1 MSSFLL
7 CSANRHW
14 VQSKIAHYLSVG
26 VSTMVVEFE
35 KQGPLAIITLNRPE
49 ARNAV
54 NGDVA
59 AGLEAALDEYEADE
73 NLWAAILTAN
83 GTAFCA
89 GADLKEIA
97 AGNGNKLSTRKG
109 GFAGLVRRER
119 SKPLIAAITGSALA
133 GGTEIALACDLII
146 CSTDTVFGLPE
157 VKRSLVAGAGGL
169 FRLPRAIGMAPALEV
184 IMTGD
189 PLPARRAYELGM
201 VNGVVAID
209 EVMNE
214 AKKLAERI
222 IANAPLAVQASR
234 RVASR
239 AFMDNDDDLWRA
251 SGKEFQ
257 GIATT
262 ADFKEGPKAFIEKR
276 APHWLGK

>member
-1 MSSFLL
+1 
-7 CSANRHW
+7 
-14 VQSKIAHYLSVG
+14 
-26 VSTMVVEFE
+26 MVVEFE

-59 AGLEAALDEYEADE
+59 AGMEAALDEYEADD

-83 GTAFCA
+83 GKAFCA

-97 AGNGNKLSTRKG
+97 AGNGHKLGTKKG

-119 SKPLIAAITGSALA
+119 NKPLIAAITGSALA
-133 GGTEIALACDLII
+133 GGTEIALACDMIV
-146 CSTDTVFGLPE
+146 CSDETVFGLPE

-169 FRLPRAIGMAPALEV
+169 FRLPRAIGMGPALEV

-189 PLPARRAYELGM
+189 PLPAERAYQLGM
-201 VNGVVAID
+201 VNNVVPADQVMD
-209 EVMNE
+209 E
-214 AKKLAERI
+214 ARQLAARI

-234 RVASR
+234 RVAVR
-239 AFMDNDDDLWRA
+239 AFMDDDDALWRA

-257 GIATT
+257 AIAQTE
-262 ADFKEGPKAFIEKR
+262 DYKEGPKAFIEKR
-276 APHWLGK
+276 APEWQGR